1 MKKETM
7 IDNYLNSLLR
17 TDNRILDFVETLSKI
32 GEIIFFGGS
41 IRDLYLAN
49 EHQNSPRDYD
59 VVINLN
65 RNITEF
71 ENFLESYEYRKNRFD
86 GYKIIVGDT
95 EFDIWRIEKT
105 WAFNNKLLENE
116 ERNLIESVYLSVD
129 GIAYNYNKKILYDNI
144 LKDTD
149 DRKEIN
155 IVLKNNPQKELNLL
169 RGLIFKEKYNYNLSY
184 ELKSEYRDFKR
195 MNKNLSKIL
204 YDLQYDHYKEEKL
217 TLEQIEKELRMI

>member
-49 EHQNSPRDYD
+49 ENKNSPRDYD

-71 ENFLESYEYRKNRFD
+71 ENFLESHEHKKNRFD
-86 GYKIIVGDT
+86 GYKIIVGNT

-129 GIAYNYNKKILYDNI
+129 GIAYNYNKKILYDNV

>member
-7 IDNYLNSLLR
+7 IDNCLNSLLR
-17 TDNRILDFVETLSKI
+17 TDNRIIDFVETLSKI

-49 EHQNSPRDYD
+49 ENQNSPRDYD

-71 ENFLESYEYRKNRFD
+71 ENFLESYEHRKNRFD

-129 GIAYNYNKKILYDNI
+129 GIAYNYNKKILYDNV

-149 DRKEIN
+149 DKKEIN

-169 RGLIFKEKYNYNLSY
+169 RGLIFKQKYNYNLSY
-184 ELKSEYRDFKR
+184 ELKSEYRAFKR
-195 MNKNLSKIL
+195 INRNLSKFL

>member
-49 EHQNSPRDYD
+49 ENKNSPRDYD

-65 RNITEF
+65 SNITEF
-71 ENFLESYEYRKNRFD
+71 ENFLESYEHRKNRFD
-86 GYKIIVGDT
+86 GYKILIGST

-105 WAFNNKLLENE
+105 WAFHNKLLENE
-116 ERNLIESVYLSVD
+116 ESNLIESVYLSVD

-149 DRKEIN
+149 DKKEIN

-169 RGLIFKEKYNYNLSY
+169 RGLIFKQKYNYNLSY

-195 MNKNLSKIL
+195 INRNLSKFL